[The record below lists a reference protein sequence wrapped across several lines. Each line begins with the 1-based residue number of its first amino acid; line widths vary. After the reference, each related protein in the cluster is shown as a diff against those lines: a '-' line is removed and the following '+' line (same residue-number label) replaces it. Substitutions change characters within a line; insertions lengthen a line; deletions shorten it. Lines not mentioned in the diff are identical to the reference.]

1 MAVTEVDRSQQR
13 DPDAAASAPGASD
26 KGRVVAGLLLAL
38 LTPVLVGLANPPFG
52 VWPLIFVAFVPM
64 VIAQHVV
71 MPRRLSGLAI
81 GIGIGGTWAVYFSWG
96 LAGGDVALVY
106 QLMPLYVAAIV
117 TAIAWRSRRFHERT
131 NYRWFLISFPLIWT
145 ALEFLRSTG
154 SETLGGTWGY
164 HAYALY
170 RHPTLLQ
177 PISIFGITALQL
189 LIFLANFALAGLVLV
204 ALHRIPRR
212 RTVTGSVVIGALLL
226 GWVVGGFAMMGTPK
240 EGTVRVAAV
249 QAGIYGNQDGKP
261 EERLARDIEMTRAA
275 AARGAKLVVWN
286 EAGLAF
292 DPQIERTAELRSL
305 AAETNT
311 YIAIGYRARTPDG
324 RYRNE
329 VTLLAPDGQFLG
341 KYGKN
346 HPGTFAGDYSDVKG
360 VYPVFRTA
368 LGPISSII
376 CYDLDYTD
384 TARILTRNGARL
396 IATSSADLT
405 PIAQTHYT
413 HLVFRSIE
421 NRVPTIKADNA
432 FDSAIIDSS
441 GRLQRLVVTP
451 HEGRATIIADVAL
464 GSGHSP
470 WVSFG
475 EWFGW
480 LTVVGMGV
488 FLVLGGVVRWRAR
501 SSEAAASD

>member
-1 MAVTEVDRSQQR
+1 MAVTEFERSQR
-13 DPDAAASAPGASD
+13 RAEEAPTEPERGSGE
-26 KGRVVAGLLLAL
+26 GRLGAGLLLAL

-52 VWPLIFVAFVPM
+52 LWPLIFVAFVPM
-64 VIAQHVV
+64 VVSQHVV

-81 GIGIGGTWAVYFSWG
+81 GVGIGGSWAVYFSWG
-96 LAGGDVALVY
+96 LAGGHVALVY
-106 QLMPLYVAAIV
+106 QLMPLYVAGIV
-117 TAIAWRSRRFHERT
+117 AAIAWRGRRFHERT
-131 NYRWFLISFPLIWT
+131 NYRWFLVSFPIIWT

-154 SETLGGTWGY
+154 SETLGGTWGD

-170 RHPTLLQ
+170 KHPAVLQ
-177 PISIFGITALQL
+177 PISIFGITGLQL
-189 LIFLANFALAGLVLV
+189 LIFLVNFAFAGLVLV
-204 ALHRIPRR
+204 ALKRIPRR
-212 RTVTGSVVIGALLL
+212 RTITGAAVVGALLL
-226 GWVVGGFAMMGTPK
+226 AWVGAGFAMIGTPAK
-240 EGTVRVAAV
+240 GTVRVAAV
-249 QAGIYGNQDGKP
+249 QAGLYGSKYSD
-261 EERLARDIEMTRAA
+261 ERFARDIDMTRAA
-275 AARGAKLVVWN
+275 AAKGAKLVVWN

-292 DPQIERTAELRSL
+292 DPQVDHTAELRAL
-305 AAETNT
+305 AAETNA
-311 YIAIGYRARTPDG
+311 YLAIGYRARTPDG

-360 VYPVFRTA
+360 VYPVFGTS

-384 TARILTRNGARL
+384 TARILTRKGARL
-396 IATSSADLT
+396 IATSSADLE
-405 PIAQTHYT
+405 PIARTHYT

-441 GRLQRLVVTP
+441 GRIQRLIVTP
-451 HEGRATIIADVAL
+451 TEGSGTLIADVTL

-470 WVSFG
+470 WVSLG
-475 EWFGW
+475 NWFGW
-480 LTVVGMGV
+480 LTVVGMGI

-501 SSEAAASD
+501 RAAPASD